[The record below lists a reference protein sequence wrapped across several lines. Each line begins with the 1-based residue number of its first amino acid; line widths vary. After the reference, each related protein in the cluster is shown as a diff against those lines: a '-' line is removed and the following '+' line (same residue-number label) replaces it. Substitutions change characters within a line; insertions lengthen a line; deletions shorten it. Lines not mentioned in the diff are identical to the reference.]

1 MLPPLKNPGLDFAFK
16 NFRPVSNLFY
26 ISKLSEKAGAEQF
39 MDHLTANDVH
49 SHLQSAYEQ
58 QNSTETALLKV
69 KNGILMSMNE
79 KHVTLLV
86 NRHKLL
92 RGRYTVVCIIQ
103 PQSICGC

>member
-1 MLPPLKNPGLDFAFK
+1 
-16 NFRPVSNLFY
+16 
-26 ISKLSEKAGAEQF
+26 

-79 KHVTLLV
+79 QHVTSLVLLD
-86 NRHKLL
+86 LSAAFDAIL
-92 RGRYTVVCIIQ
+92 SYIMI
-103 PQSICGC
+103 S